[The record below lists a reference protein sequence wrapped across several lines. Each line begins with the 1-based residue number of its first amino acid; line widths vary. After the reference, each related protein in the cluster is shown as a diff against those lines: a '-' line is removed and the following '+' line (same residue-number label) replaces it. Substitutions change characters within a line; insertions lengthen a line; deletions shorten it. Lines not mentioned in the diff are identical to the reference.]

1 MPSLHKEALTACR
14 HSVSDTISFPLSGFF
29 SPFPHGT
36 CSLSVTEEYLGLE
49 GGPPMFKQDFTCP
62 VLLKIIIIF
71 YPYRAITY
79 YGLAFQLILVMTINI
94 LAYSA
99 FARHY

>member
-1 MPSLHKEALTACR
+1 
-14 HSVSDTISFPLSGFF
+14 
-29 SPFPHGT
+29 
-36 CSLSVTEEYLGLE
+36 
-49 GGPPMFKQDFTCP
+49 MFKQDFTCP

-79 YGLAFQLILVMTINI
+79 YGLAFQLILVITITI

>member
-1 MPSLHKEALTACR
+1 
-14 HSVSDTISFPLSGFF
+14 
-29 SPFPHGT
+29 
-36 CSLSVTEEYLGLE
+36 
-49 GGPPMFKQDFTCP
+49 MFKQDFTCP

-79 YGLAFQLILVMTINI
+79 YGLAFQLILVITMII